1 MTVHLN
7 DDMGP
12 GRPPMSKRT
21 PSILVTDARSTTPR
35 STAPFAGH
43 AAVTNDSAGNYRG
56 PVRPPSAS
64 KRITSSIRDKLKYT
78 QSGSSGYNSQG
89 SLSNGSGAGNRT
101 TGMSRN
107 TPRTRERSK
116 VRRTSE
122 GSRFSDVSMDNIL
135 LGSSSVPSGRREQRG
150 SSSSWDRF
158 PVPEKL
164 QAPHYS
170 GKNYRKSIN
179 PLPSRT
185 SKISQKLVLIPEDT
199 ELTALSSADRSK
211 FARKGIQLHGSGDIL
226 DRQNHSMQRT
236 QLMNDQESYRY
247 QEGKLARLTAYNIA
261 DGFNLKS
268 LFKFLKETHEVSPR
282 LYDDCLYVP
291 YVLPLLPGKDGFR
304 IKSNVSKKIR
314 GGKTLIEKLLDTSE
328 QRDHHFEYYSGVETI
343 DGTNGDRTTYVR
355 PTNELDL
362 NDPKGRKKSVDLA
375 LGNTG
380 YNLVGQNNTFINNR
394 NNEIGEMNASNTRND
409 NEDNNNN
416 ENNNNKVEEFDP
428 SEPQFFAEESPLE
441 QQLRERE
448 ELLQITSPVS
458 TSPVSTSELLKD
470 TSKGINSSTSPKTQQ
485 DRKISNSKS
494 SHKPQSIEDITEA
507 ETKRLINR
515 NKHRHAELF
524 IFHYGVIVFWNFT
537 EEQEKNLLG
546 DLAFADEK
554 NLMIRPLDEPDIET
568 EEFHFEYDKDT
579 ERPRIF
585 NDIITLRS
593 GDHFIKLTLSYA
605 IAQSSKLSRFESR
618 ISPILS
624 SVMKLPKRL
633 ALHGTLGLKR
643 EQLLKKSGKLFKL
656 RVDVN
661 LSSNVLDTPDFFWSV
676 EPSLHPLY
684 IAMREYLEIDKRV
697 SVVNDRCKVFLE
709 FFDTCVD
716 SVAERNMARVTFW
729 FLIMIVV
736 GVVFSVSEVM
746 VRYRIIHH

>member
-1 MTVHLN
+1 MAAHLN
-7 DDMGP
+7 DDMGS
-12 GRPPMSKRT
+12 GRLPMSKRT
-21 PSILVTDARSTTPR
+21 PSILVTDARSTKSR

-43 AAVTNDSAGNYRG
+43 AAVTSDTGGNYRG
-56 PVRPPSAS
+56 PVKPPSAS
-64 KRITSSIRDKLKYT
+64 KRITSSIRDKLKYPHN
-78 QSGSSGYNSQG
+78 GYNSQG
-89 SLSNGSGAGNRT
+89 TSRTSASRSSGS
-101 TGMSRN
+101 SSN
-107 TPRTRERSK
+107 TPNSRERSRL
-116 VRRTSE
+116 RRASE
-122 GSRFSDVSMDNIL
+122 ASRFSGVSVDNIL
-135 LGSSSVPSGRREQRG
+135 LGSSSMPSGRREQRG

-158 PVPEKL
+158 PVSEKL

-185 SKISQKLVLIPEDT
+185 SKISQKLVLIPEDS
-199 ELTALSSADRSK
+199 ELTTLSSTDRSK
-211 FARKGIQLHGSGDIL
+211 YARKGIQLHGSGDIL
-226 DRQNHSMQRT
+226 DRQNHSIQRS
-236 QLMNDQESYRY
+236 QLMDDQESYRY

-261 DGFNLKS
+261 DGFNLES
-268 LFKFLKETHEVSPR
+268 LSKFLQETHEVRPR

-304 IKSNVSKKIR
+304 IKSNVSKKIS

-328 QRDHHFEYYSGVETI
+328 QRDHHFEYYSGVETMG
-343 DGTNGDRTTYVR
+343 GTNGDRSTYVK

-362 NDPKGRKKSVDLA
+362 DDPKGRKKSVDLA
-375 LGNTG
+375 LENTG
-380 YNLVGQNNTFINNR
+380 YNLMGQNNTFINNPNR
-394 NNEIGEMNASNTRND
+394 NREAGEVDSNNPSDNNE
-409 NEDNNNN
+409 NNNNTSN
-416 ENNNNKVEEFDP
+416 ENNNNKVEDFDP
-428 SEPQFFAEESPLE
+428 SEPQFFPEESRLE
-441 QQLRERE
+441 QQMRERK
-448 ELLQITSPVS
+448 ELLQMTSPVS
-458 TSPVSTSELLKD
+458 TSPVATTDLLQIESKTEST
-470 TSKGINSSTSPKTQQ
+470 NPPSS
-485 DRKISNSKS
+485 SNDQYSDYPGS
-494 SHKPQSIEDITEA
+494 APNQEAPTVEDMAEA
-507 ETKRLINR
+507 ETKWLINK
-515 NKHRHAELF
+515 NKYRHAELF

-618 ISPILS
+618 LSPILS

-729 FLIMIVV
+729 FLIMVVV
-736 GVVFSVSEVM
+736 GVIFSVSEVM
-746 VRYRIIHH
+746 VRYIIIHR